1 MIMVLIYVQIVGNIH
16 LMTTKKILVKS
27 LEVGD
32 ESKYTKQSVEN
43 YLKRTKAIED
53 IARYNRSRS
62 MSL

>member
-1 MIMVLIYVQIVGNIH
+1 
-16 LMTTKKILVKS
+16 MTTKKILVKS

-32 ESKYTKQSVEN
+32 ESKYKKQSVEN

-53 IARYNRSRS
+53 IARYQYHRSRS